1 MSRPRN
7 FKLRLLLV
15 SFAVTVAL
23 SFLAR
28 LFAPAG
34 LISWRETAAAA
45 LVSLLV
51 FHGLTVFFENKSR
64 KVVVRYLLLALLV
77 LSSGIYFYA
86 AKTLLCDDVV
96 VGTTLSEDFAN
107 ERSLAMNQG
116 RTKCDIFG
124 YVAESDPRRIWTDVD
139 DSNLKLRVSYVA
151 FVVFLIAFFTHLTE
165 EILRRSL
172 FKDSSG
178 FLEDGD
184 AVFISYNHGNAA
196 EAMQVR
202 NELVKNGIKT
212 IIDTESMPAGYA
224 IEKFIAES
232 IQQSQVI
239 LSIVSE
245 ESILSGW
252 VATETINTFFLQ
264 LFDTDK
270 KFIACYLDES
280 FLKDDFP
287 EKAYAAIDAKLE
299 AINQK
304 IDAGNRIM
312 VNRSDLT
319 DQKDRL
325 FKLRQNLADIL
336 RRLKA
341 SKCIDIRGEKFR
353 ENVPPLVK
361 EIKAVLEA

>member
-1 MSRPRN
+1 MSQPIN

-15 SFAVTVAL
+15 SFVVTVTL

-28 LFAPAG
+28 LFAPSG

-64 KVVVRYLLLALLV
+64 KVVVRYLLLALLAV
-77 LSSGIYFYA
+77 SAGFYFYL
-86 AKTLLCDDVV
+86 AKTLLCGDAV
-96 VGTTLSEDFAN
+96 VGTTLSDDFTN
-107 ERSLAMNQG
+107 EQTLAMNQG
-116 RTKCDIFG
+116 RTRCDIFG

-139 DSNLKLRVSYVA
+139 DSILKLRVLYVA

-165 EILRRSL
+165 EVLRRSV
-172 FKDSSG
+172 FKSSTR
-178 FLEDGD
+178 FLEDGN

-196 EAMQVR
+196 AAMQLK
-202 NELVKNGIKT
+202 NELDKSGITT

-224 IEKFIAES
+224 IEKFIADS
-232 IQQSQVI
+232 IKQSRII

-270 KFIACYLDES
+270 KFIACYLDDS
-280 FLKDDFP
+280 FLQDDFP

-304 IDAGNRIM
+304 IDAGNRMM

-325 FKLRQNLADIL
+325 FKLRQNLADII

-341 SKCIDIRGEKFR
+341 SKCIDIRGENFR
-353 ENVPPLVK
+353 ANVPPLVK
-361 EIKAVLEA
+361 EIKAVLEE